1 MINLYIGNFFYRIYR
16 ILILLGFK
24 PTSNIALSVRYKFK
38 KYDKNVIYF
47 FHMHRSAGTSL
58 NYFFLK
64 INKTNKYKIIRFGH
78 SIKPRNINF
87 SNNNK
92 YIFNLRHPLDL
103 LCSSF
108 NHNKKEEIKKISK
121 YNIKFLSLNFLA
133 ESLSSNNN
141 EMKKKAMKAMS
152 SLKSFNYRLSNFVSI
167 NYLIKKPPFH
177 IFNYKDL
184 NSDFRDFCK
193 KIFYKKKI
201 KVRVVFKSLKTTRSN
216 KTRLSKLA
224 IKNLKKYLIKDI
236 EIYNYIIKNKKKI
249 NSL

>member
-103 LCSSF
+103 
-108 NHNKKEEIKKISK
+108 
-121 YNIKFLSLNFLA
+121 
-133 ESLSSNNN
+133 
-141 EMKKKAMKAMS
+141 
-152 SLKSFNYRLSNFVSI
+152 
-167 NYLIKKPPFH
+167 
-177 IFNYKDL
+177 
-184 NSDFRDFCK
+184 
-193 KIFYKKKI
+193 
-201 KVRVVFKSLKTTRSN
+201 
-216 KTRLSKLA
+216 
-224 IKNLKKYLIKDI
+224 
-236 EIYNYIIKNKKKI
+236 
-249 NSL
+249 

>member
-1 MINLYIGNFFYRIYR
+1 MINLYISNFFYRIYR

-24 PTSNIALSVRYKFK
+24 PTSNIALSVRYKLK

-58 NYFFLK
+58 NYFFFK

-133 ESLSSNNN
+133 ENLSSNNN

-152 SLKSFNYRLSNFVSI
+152 SLKSFNYRLNHYVNLEDNFFLEKNEINLINKFSKFINDEQCIQLYSNDVAI
-167 NYLIKKPPFH
+167 LYL
-177 IFNYKDL
+177 L
-184 NSDFRDFCK
+184 R
-193 KIFYKKKI
+193 
-201 KVRVVFKSLKTTRSN
+201 
-216 KTRLSKLA
+216 
-224 IKNLKKYLIKDI
+224 KNQ
-236 EIYNYIIKNKKKI
+236 
-249 NSL
+249 S